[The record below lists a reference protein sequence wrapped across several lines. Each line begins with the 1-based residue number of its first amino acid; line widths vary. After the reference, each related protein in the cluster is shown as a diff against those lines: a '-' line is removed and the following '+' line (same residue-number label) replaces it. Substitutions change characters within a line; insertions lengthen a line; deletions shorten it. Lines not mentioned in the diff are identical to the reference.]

1 MADDFEVALLLKA
14 FHCFSRGGRVLEGG
28 MPYVCLCVCVWII
41 CQKCKEEKKKSKR
54 RVKEENM

>member
-14 FHCFSRGGRVLEGG
+14 FHCFSRGGGVLEGG

-41 CQKCKEEKKKSKR
+41 CQKCKEEKKSKR